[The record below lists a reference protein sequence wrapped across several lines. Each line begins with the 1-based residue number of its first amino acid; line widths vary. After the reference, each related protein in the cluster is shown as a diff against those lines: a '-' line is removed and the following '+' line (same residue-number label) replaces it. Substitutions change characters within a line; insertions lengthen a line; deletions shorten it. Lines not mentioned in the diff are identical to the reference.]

1 MPELKDAGYW
11 RSWTMAN
18 EGIYFTAKNSE
29 AEWAIRFFSF
39 ATRRTTPV
47 VTLSQAPL
55 WWMPGLAVS
64 ADGRRLLYARL
75 ENPYDEIM
83 LMENFH

>member
-1 MPELKDAGYW
+1 
-11 RSWTMAN
+11 MAN
-18 EGIYFTAKNSE
+18 DGIYSTAKNSE
-29 AEWAIRFFSF
+29 SEWAIRFFNF
-39 ATRRTTPV
+39 ASRRVTPV
-47 VTLSQAPL
+47 VTLAQAPL
-55 WWMPGLAVS
+55 WWMPGLAVL